1 MVAVSGP
8 GSRMNAGK
16 RQTYRL
22 ERVDSAYNRKNIFM
36 DNGRQMG
43 VQVGAAHELKQHQAK
58 VLFESGSRRRS
69 NYTMINKDTSTPH
82 H

>member
-1 MVAVSGP
+1 MVALSGP
-8 GSRMNAGK
+8 TSNLKNGK

-43 VQVGAAHELKQHQAK
+43 IQIGTAHEFK
-58 VLFESGSRRRS
+58 
-69 NYTMINKDTSTPH
+69 
-82 H
+82 